1 MNELLWYNQ
10 GIHSGLITNQDKNN
24 LMSLKQYIIFLIL
37 DESVASKPGIE
48 TINRRIRISSTV
60 LNYPIMN
67 PKIRMRCLMVMILKW
82 HYVYEI
88 NSIIQPYGDRKIN
101 KCMP

>member
-37 DESVASKPGIE
+37 DESHFDCP
-48 TINRRIRISSTV
+48 
-60 LNYPIMN
+60 
-67 PKIRMRCLMVMILKW
+67 
-82 HYVYEI
+82 
-88 NSIIQPYGDRKIN
+88 
-101 KCMP
+101 

>member
-10 GIHSGLITNQDKNN
+10 GIHSGLITNQYKKN
-24 LMSLKQYIIFLIL
+24 LMYLKIINHNF
-37 DESVASKPGIE
+37 SSG
-48 TINRRIRISSTV
+48 SSTV

>member
-24 LMSLKQYIIFLIL
+24 LMSLK
-37 DESVASKPGIE
+37 
-48 TINRRIRISSTV
+48 TIHHNFYSGSSTV

-88 NSIIQPYGDRKIN
+88 YSIIQPYGDCKS
-101 KCMP
+101 